1 MPLAEHIDEVL
12 GEREGHRAPRERFEL
27 ELEDHLDPR
36 SADQAL
42 RVVIDWGRYA
52 GLLDY
57 DDHTRTFGRCP
68 LGLHVG
74 RVLDRHQASH
84 GRACDAG

>member
-12 GEREGHRAPRERFEL
+12 GEREGYRAPRERF

-36 SADQAL
+36 SADQTP
-42 RVVIDWGRYA
+42 RGVIDWGRYA

-57 DDHTRTFGRCP
+57 DDHTRTFGC
-68 LGLHVG
+68 
-74 RVLDRHQASH
+74 
-84 GRACDAG
+84 

>member
-42 RVVIDWGRYA
+42 RGVIDWGRYA

-57 DDHTRTFGRCP
+57 DDRTRTFGR
-68 LGLHVG
+68 
-74 RVLDRHQASH
+74 
-84 GRACDAG
+84 